1 MTLLSRALGMLFY
14 LLQAVSGESGYAE
27 NGDFDDTELDDYSFS
42 CYSQLE
48 VDGLQHLLTCTF
60 DDSDINST
68 NLELE
73 ICGALLDVYCLNFN
87 KLQERYFLK
96 TKKFLLIGDSKICVK
111 LEKKNMTCR
120 KVNIVKIVKPEAPFD
135 IRVIYREGANDF
147 VVTFNTSHL
156 QKKYVKVLI
165 HEVAYRQEK
174 NENNWMRVNLTSTKL
189 TLLQR
194 KLQPN
199 AMYEIKVRSI
209 PYANYFEGFWSE
221 WSPSF
226 HFRTPETNGT
236 GNRPLHQMKTA
247 DLQNIDPRLI
257 GTRRLMMLTP
267 HYLITNRSEECPQAD
282 HALLFE
288 YYKISHSPIQG
299 ETDPVLLTISI
310 LSFFSVALMV
320 TLACVLWKKRIKPII
335 WPSLPDHKKTLEQ
348 LCKKPKKNL
357 NVSFNPE
364 SFLDCQI
371 HKVDGIQARDEAEG
385 FLQDPLS
392 LQLEE
397 SEKQRFRG
405 RMQGPS
411 WPSEQAGI
419 TPKIFREE
427 SPFRCLAG
435 NASVCD
441 APGLPSSRSPNGRE
455 GGKSRPLVYQDLLLG
470 PGTTNSSLSPSF
482 PFQPGILTLNPVAQG
497 QPILTSLGSSQ
508 EEAYV
513 TMSSFYQNQ

>member
-1 MTLLSRALGMLFY
+1 MTLLSIALGTLFY

-27 NGDFDDTELDDYSFS
+27 NGDFDDAELDDYSFS

-48 VDGLQHLLTCTF
+48 VDGLQHLLTCMF

-68 NLELE
+68 NLEFE
-73 ICGALLDVYCLNFN
+73 ICGALLDVDCLNFN

-135 IRVIYREGANDF
+135 VRVVYREGANDF

-226 HFRTPETNGT
+226 HFRTPETNST
-236 GNRPLHQMKTA
+236 
-247 DLQNIDPRLI
+247 
-257 GTRRLMMLTP
+257 
-267 HYLITNRSEECPQAD
+267 
-282 HALLFE
+282 
-288 YYKISHSPIQG
+288 G

-371 HKVDGIQARDEAEG
+371 HKVDGIQAKDEAEG
-385 FLQDPLS
+385 FLQDPLPP
-392 LQLEE
+392 QPEE
-397 SEKQRFRG
+397 SDKQRFRAG
-405 RMQGPS
+405 MQGPS

-419 TPKIFREE
+419 TPKIFRGE

-441 APGLPSSRSPNGRE
+441 APGLLSSRSPNGRE

-470 PGTTNSSLSPSF
+470 PGTTNSSLPPPF

>member
-1 MTLLSRALGMLFY
+1 MTLLSTALGMLFY

-27 NGDFDDTELDDYSFS
+27 NGDFDDAELDDYSFS

-60 DDSDINST
+60 DDSDINTT
-68 NLELE
+68 NLEFE
-73 ICGALLDVYCLNFN
+73 ICGALLDVDCLNFN

-120 KVNIVKIVKPEAPFD
+120 KMNIVKIVKPEAPFD
-135 IRVIYREGANDF
+135 VRVVYREGANDF

-174 NENNWMRVNLTSTKL
+174 KENNWMRVNLTSTKL

-236 GNRPLHQMKTA
+236 
-247 DLQNIDPRLI
+247 
-257 GTRRLMMLTP
+257 
-267 HYLITNRSEECPQAD
+267 
-282 HALLFE
+282 
-288 YYKISHSPIQG
+288 G

-397 SEKQRFRG
+397 SEKQRLRG
-405 RMQGPS
+405 GMQCPS

-419 TPKIFREE
+419 TPKIFRGE

-455 GGKSRPLVYQDLLLG
+455 GGKSRPLVYQDMLLG
-470 PGTTNSSLSPSF
+470 PGTTNSSLRPPF

-497 QPILTSLGSSQ
+497 QPILTSFGSSQ